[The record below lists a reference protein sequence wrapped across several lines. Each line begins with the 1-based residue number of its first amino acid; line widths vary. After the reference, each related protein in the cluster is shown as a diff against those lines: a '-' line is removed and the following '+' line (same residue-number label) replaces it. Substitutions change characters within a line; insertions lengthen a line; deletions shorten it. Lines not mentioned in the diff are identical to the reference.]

1 MSMVMSY
8 KEFCSMIRK
17 EHSKKV
23 AKVRNSWGVRDAY
36 KYIRKN
42 KWFNIDRPLK
52 EKEFY
57 SIIRTVNNIL
67 AGWIAEGKTVTFPE
81 RMGSLELK
89 KRERGVSIVGDKLKI
104 TYPVDWESTIQLWF
118 KDEEARN
125 NKTLLRFTNGNLY
138 LVKYCKY
145 NATYTNKSFYE
156 FTLNRFI
163 KRSLTENIKKGVTD
177 TLW

>member
-1 MSMVMSY
+1 
-8 KEFCSMIRK
+8 MIRK

-118 KDEEARN
+118 KD
-125 NKTLLRFTNGNLY
+125 
-138 LVKYCKY
+138 
-145 NATYTNKSFYE
+145 
-156 FTLNRFI
+156 
-163 KRSLTENIKKGVTD
+163 
-177 TLW
+177 